1 MQVFETAYPVPHS
14 IVISSSQLLSL
25 RGGPSAMGML
35 KKLIIGR
42 ENGLRAGVRRA
53 IFGGGKDADTTP
65 NSAYSSPTYTAA
77 VAPVE
82 KPLEPPRD
90 VTPPEG
96 FEVVMHKD
104 ALAPGD
110 VVELIAGGMAIAVC
124 NVDGE
129 FFAMDNACPHAEG
142 PLGEGS
148 MDGSVLTCPYHGWSF
163 DVKTGACQTNADTSL
178 TTYAVAVEGDAVC
191 VRL

>member
-1 MQVFETAYPVPHS
+1 
-14 IVISSSQLLSL
+14 
-25 RGGPSAMGML
+25 MGML
-35 KKLIIGR
+35 KKLIYGR
-42 ENGLRAGVRRA
+42 EDGFRAGLRRA
-53 IFGGGKDADTTP
+53 VFGGEKNADTTP

-82 KPLEPPRD
+82 KKLEPPRD

-104 ALAPGD
+104 ALAPGN

-129 FFAMDNACPHAEG
+129 FFAMNNACPHAEG
-142 PLGEGS
+142 PLAEGS
-148 MDGSVLTCPYHGWSF
+148 MDGSVVTCPYHGYSF
-163 DVKTGACQTNADTSL
+163 DVKTGACQTNATVTL
-178 TTYAVAVEGDAVC
+178 TTYQVAVKGDAVC
-191 VRL
+191 VLL